1 MTSKMLAR
9 NSSIY
14 KVLKKNVMRRERKI
28 LSWERSITA
37 IGLFLLLL
45 FFERLPTLISFTY
58 RIVFFADRNL
68 EFIERQNLWL
78 PICCSIFV
86 VINGWVRSKLVAL
99 TPSKL
104 AISTENPDRIRTQFY
119 YIFQRSWMYWSE
131 LIICIVINFSILEL
145 IGVGLGVFD
154 KSSVIS
160 LGFALPIWILNT
172 VLHIIWCQIFITPM
186 LKLSEPSAQA
196 AERM

>member
-1 MTSKMLAR
+1 MLVR

-14 KVLKKNVMRRERKI
+14 KVLKKNVMRRENKI
-28 LSWERSITA
+28 LSWERSTTA

-45 FFERLPTLISFTY
+45 FFERLPIIISFSY
-58 RIVFFADRNL
+58 RLVFFGDENL
-68 EFIERQNLWL
+68 EFIERQQLWL
-78 PICCSIFV
+78 PICCSMLV
-86 VINGWVRSKLVAL
+86 VIIGWVRSKLVAL
-99 TPSKL
+99 TRSKL
-104 AISTENPDRIRTQFY
+104 EISTENPDRIRTQFY
-119 YIFQRSWMYWSE
+119 YIFQRSWLDWSD
-131 LIICIVINFSILEL
+131 LIICTTINFSILEL

-172 VLHIIWCQIFITPM
+172 VLHIIWYQIFITPM
-186 LKLSEPSAQA
+186 LKLSEPSAQT